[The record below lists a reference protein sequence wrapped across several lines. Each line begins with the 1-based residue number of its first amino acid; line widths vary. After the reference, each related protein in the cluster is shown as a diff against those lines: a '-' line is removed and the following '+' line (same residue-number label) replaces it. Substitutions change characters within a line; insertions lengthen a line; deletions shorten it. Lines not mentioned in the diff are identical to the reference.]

1 MEALEQLLVL
11 QEIDIDLVRLQRQL
25 RELPERAS
33 LTEAEEVELVL
44 RRELEASRSARQV
57 RLQAEAKLSDET
69 SQLAD
74 KMHHVEHQ
82 LETGAG
88 NHRELL
94 AWQADLDQLRRQR
107 DHLDDLNLVQMEAR
121 ETIETTIAAQT
132 ADLERAG
139 AKVAGATTALAERE
153 VALEADLEALQVRRR
168 DAAGAIDESLLKTYE
183 RIRTHNRGVGVA
195 KLVGNTCQGC
205 HLTLPA
211 VEVDRIRALPADAIA
226 RCDNCSCILVRT

>member
-1 MEALEQLLVL
+1 MGALEELLAL

-25 RELPERAS
+25 RELPERAA
-33 LTEAEEVELVL
+33 LNEAEQDELV
-44 RRELEASRSARQV
+44 RRGELEKAQSARDE
-57 RLQAEAKLSDET
+57 RLKAEAKLSDEAA
-69 SQLAD
+69 QLAD
-74 KMHHVEHQ
+74 KMTHVEHQ
-82 LETGAG
+82 LETGSG

-94 AWQADLDQLRRQR
+94 MWQADLDQLRRQR

-121 ETIETTIAAQT
+121 ETIETTIADQT
-132 ADLERAG
+132 AGLETAG
-139 AKVAGATTALAERE
+139 AKVAAATTALAERE
-153 VALEADLEALQVRRR
+153 VDLEAEVEALQARRVEAANVI
-168 DAAGAIDESLLKTYE
+168 DAALLATYE

-211 VEVDRIRALPADAIA
+211 VEVDRIRGRSPDAVP